1 MGLRD
6 MYHLKGGESP
16 EAIGAKIANIVTE
29 YDRKLKSSA
38 AKRGQRHNQWALSH
52 YLSAAN
58 NVVESLA
65 NGATLRDSLKSQ
77 FVGALLRHV
86 AKRLGTDYEFD
97 KRN

>member
-6 MYHLKGGESP
+6 MYYLRGGESP
-16 EAIGAKIANIVTE
+16 EAIGAKIAHIVTE
-29 YDRKLKSSA
+29 YDRKLESNA
-38 AKRGQRHNQWALSH
+38 AKRGQRHNMWALSH
-52 YLSAAN
+52 YLGAAN

-65 NGATLRDSLKSQ
+65 NGATLRDSLKSH